1 MKPTRH
7 LTVFVLPVLLISGTS
22 LAGGGRNTAGIKF
35 PETIESKVGD
45 EKVKL
50 VRTGAAVR
58 HRGRFKVYAIA
69 SYLKQGVKARSA
81 EELIAADAPKQ
92 LHLVMLRFVPAR
104 AMADAFQSALRQNHP
119 QPAFAEELKTVT
131 DLFQKASLEKGQHV
145 RLTHVPKVGLRC
157 ERESGDI
164 LIRNVE
170 FSKAIWEIY
179 FGKMNVEEAVRRGL
193 ISDL

>member
-1 MKPTRH
+1 MKPMR
-7 LTVFVLPVLLISGTS
+7 VLIVLVAPILLIAGSTP
-22 LAGGGRNTAGIKF
+22 AGGGRDTAGVNF
-35 PETIESKVGD
+35 PETIASKVGKED
-45 EKVKL
+45 VKL
-50 VRTGAAVR
+50 ARTGAAVR
-58 HRGRFKVYAIA
+58 HRGRFRVYAIA
-69 SYLKQGVKARSA
+69 SYLKQGVKVRSA

-131 DLFQKASLEKGQHV
+131 DLFQKASLDKGQHV
-145 RLTHVPKVGLRC
+145 RLTHIPKVGLRC
-157 ERESGDI
+157 ERDGGQV

-170 FSKAIWEIY
+170 FSRAIWEIY
-179 FGKMNVEEAVRRGL
+179 LGKTNVEEGVKRGL